1 MKVLYQRGEGFN
13 MGRKAYLAQ
22 ASEVLDLTPYQ
33 LRRMAK
39 EGKVPFLKSGVKY
52 IFDIELCEEAL
63 KSQAMANM
71 KAEEEPVKQYGMLRK
86 VGVY

>member
-1 MKVLYQRGEGFN
+1 

-22 ASEVLDLTPYQ
+22 AAEALDLTPYQ

-39 EGKVPFLKSGVKY
+39 EGRVPFLKSGVKY
-52 IFDIELCEEAL
+52 IFDVDLCEESL

-71 KAEEEPVKQYGMLRK
+71 KAEEEPIKQYGVLRK
-86 VGVY
+86 IGVN